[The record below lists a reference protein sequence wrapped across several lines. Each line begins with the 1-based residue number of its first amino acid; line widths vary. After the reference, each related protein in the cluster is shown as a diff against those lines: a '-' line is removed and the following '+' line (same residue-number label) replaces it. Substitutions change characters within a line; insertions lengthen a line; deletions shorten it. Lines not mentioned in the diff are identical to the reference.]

1 MQCINKIYFYHQEQQ
16 CINKYNNIHAHP
28 PKKKKDKIMGRI
40 STNNAVSRICTNSK
54 QKGDH
59 QKKQLALWINM

>member
-1 MQCINKIYFYHQEQQ
+1 MYQQ
-16 CINKYNNIHAHP
+16 DILLSSRTTMYQQIQQYPRPP
-28 PKKKKDKIMGRI
+28 PKEKKDKIMGRI